1 MYTSNPIWL
10 GSFKHSGSWRV
21 LTCEKRTKCMARWK
35 RSSEIFYKA
44 INHFNRLEYHKI
56 SSFWVCGVS
65 VWRVVWKKWFY
76 RTIEIFRRF
85 SSPPN
90 FGLVRTLLVFCE
102 FIWEKKNAE
111 TRKEHIPHGHRHTGK
126 KTLSFRKMLQDNK
139 CIWLDFILFTRSLG
153 YLNVVRVKQGMP

>member
-102 FIWEKKNAE
+102 FIWEKKM
-111 TRKEHIPHGHRHTGK
+111 RKQEKNIYHMDTDILGK
-126 KTLSFRKMLQDNK
+126 KLCLFVKCFRIINAFDLILYYSQDRWV
-139 CIWLDFILFTRSLG
+139 I
-153 YLNVVRVKQGMP
+153 